1 MLSYQENIDTTTP
14 QGEMVFHIMAS
25 LAQFESALIS
35 ERVKAG
41 MARAKAQGKTIS
53 QPKLSTK
60 LQQQISILHCQNV
73 SINQIS
79 KRLRIGYG
87 TAWNYVQKISG

>member
-1 MLSYQENIDTTTP
+1 
-14 QGEMVFHIMAS
+14 MAS

-41 MARAKAQGKTIS
+41 MARAKAQGKRISRPPIARTI
-53 QPKLSTK
+53 QARITTLYE
-60 LQQQISILHCQNV
+60 QGM

-79 KRLRIGYG
+79 KQLGIGYG
-87 TAWNYVQKISG
+87 TAWNYVQQLEQERG